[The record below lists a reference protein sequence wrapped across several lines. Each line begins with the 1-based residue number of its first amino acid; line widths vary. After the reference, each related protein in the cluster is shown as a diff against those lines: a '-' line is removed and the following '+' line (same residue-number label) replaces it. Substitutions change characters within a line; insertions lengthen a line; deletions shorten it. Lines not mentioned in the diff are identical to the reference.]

1 MDGWMDGWTDGW
13 MDGWMDEDDAL
24 MFLCGYS
31 FSYVLLFMDSR
42 VCRADFDP
50 RLI

>member
-1 MDGWMDGWTDGW
+1 MMINTKEIVVRDSHM
-13 MDGWMDEDDAL
+13 
-24 MFLCGYS
+24 
-31 FSYVLLFMDSR
+31 LFMDSR